1 MWQFQK
7 VAINLPRSAGLWPLL
22 VGAEKRPWT
31 CQGRQVEE
39 SGHEPAKV
47 GRFMA
52 TFSRGRKVAMNLPG
66 SAGWEPEVHGGWK
79 PAVNLP
85 RSAGWDHRAENWPW
99 TCQGRQVEDIPLI
112 MDWVNGWK
120 VAMNLPRSAGW
131 GQKAHYGWKPA
142 INLPRSAGWERGHQP
157 AKVGRLSPQKKVWL
171 NLPRSAGLWPL
182 FQPANSGRCAQVYRG
197 GIKVGGQ
204 AFKGGADSLS
214 PVSPPFPP
222 QG

>member
-1 MWQFQK
+1 M
-7 VAINLPRSAGLWPLL
+7 VTL
-22 VGAEKRPWT
+22 
-31 CQGRQVEE
+31 
-39 SGHEPAKV
+39 
-47 GRFMA
+47 
-52 TFSRGRKVAMNLPG
+52 SRGWKVAMNLPR
-66 SAGWEPEVHGGWK
+66 SAGWEPEVQGGWK

-85 RSAGWDHRAENWPW
+85 RSAGWAHRAENWPS

-157 AKVGRLSPQKKVWL
+157 AKVGRLSPQKKVWF

-182 FQPANSGRCAQVYRG
+182 FQPATYGWCAQVYMKFIVMYSIVTTKLYS
-197 GIKVGGQ
+197 GI
-204 AFKGGADSLS
+204 SLK
-214 PVSPPFPP
+214 
-222 QG
+222 